1 MMTNDSTPRPTP
13 EADLG
18 NRLAAA
24 NWHLVKLVVGA
35 LARSAHPQSPQ
46 SHNPHI
52 AKCNVQRAAI
62 CAARVTV
69 EATERQP

>member
-1 MMTNDSTPRPTP
+1 MTNDSTPRPTP

-35 LARSAHPQSPQ
+35 LVRSAHPQP
-46 SHNPHI
+46 
-52 AKCNVQRAAI
+52 RAF
-62 CAARVTV
+62 TV
-69 EATERQP
+69 EATELSFPKIQ